1 MGPLDIPNQEY
12 DLNGST
18 QQSDTQPILL
28 LSTERSGSNLVRS
41 ILNAHPEITAPH
53 PPETAFPWRNIASPE
68 DLSAEQRRKL
78 VRDILIN
85 KRYSHHPLV
94 EALDIDA
101 IAERINRADPKSF
114 MTVHEALYAEYA
126 DVTDSSAWVSK
137 DPSIWDY
144 IEELREYYD
153 DIKIV
158 YLVRDARDVVLS
170 FKNSN
175 AGQYHPYF
183 NAQRWAAEQGRGQ
196 ELLDSELGE
205 SMFQLQYEQLLQ
217 NPESVVESLC
227 EFLELEYAPEMLYY
241 YDTDDA
247 QEAAGSAAAFENLS
261 VPIKSDNFGK
271 FHDGLTGAEVK
282 ITEKLA
288 GEELEAFNY
297 ELTTSEREREEF
309 EFDVERY
316 EERDRTLTRI
326 AAYEDWLGQTDE
338 KVRRYTG
345 RSFSTY
351 MILRYGLLA

>member
-1 MGPLDIPNQEY
+1 MGPLDIPDQEY

-18 QQSDTQPILL
+18 QQSDTQAILL

-53 PPETAFPWRNIASPE
+53 PLETAFSWRNIESPE
-68 DLSAEQRRKL
+68 NLSAKQRRKL
-78 VRDILIN
+78 VRDILLN
-85 KRYSHHPLV
+85 KRFSHHPLV

-101 IAERINRADPKSF
+101 IAERIDRADPKSF

-144 IEELREYYD
+144 IDELREYYD
-153 DIKIV
+153 DIKVV

-175 AGQYHPYF
+175 AGRYHPYF
-183 NAQRWAAEQGRGQ
+183 SAQRWAAEQERGLQ
-196 ELLDSELGE
+196 LLDSESGE
-205 SMFQLQYEQLLQ
+205 SMFELQYEQLLQ
-217 NPESVVESLC
+217 HPESVVKSLC
-227 EFLELEYAPEMLYY
+227 KFLELEYAPEMLYY

-247 QEAAGSAAAFENLS
+247 QEAAESAGAFENLS

-271 FHDGLTGAEVK
+271 FHDDLTGAEIK

-288 GEELEAFNY
+288 SDQLEAFDY
-297 ELTTSEREREEF
+297 ELTTSDEEREKF

-316 EERDRTLTRI
+316 EEGDLTLTRI
-326 AAYEDWLGQTDE
+326 AAYEDWRNQTNE
-338 KVRRYTG
+338 KIRRYTT
-345 RSFSTY
+345 RSFSFY